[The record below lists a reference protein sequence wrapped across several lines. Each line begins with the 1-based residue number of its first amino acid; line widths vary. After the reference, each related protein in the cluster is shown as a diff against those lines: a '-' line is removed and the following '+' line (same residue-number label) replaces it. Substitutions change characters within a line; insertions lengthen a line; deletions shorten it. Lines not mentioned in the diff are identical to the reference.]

1 MSNSQSP
8 GGQTKRLS
16 DLKSLLDAA
25 GSDYAILEHEQTIS
39 TAQAGAQTGLGNLSS
54 MAPTFI
60 LKTEAGYLAAIIRGD
75 TRLAYKKIK
84 RQLGLKNISLAS
96 VDQVKEVTGADV
108 GYVSLVNPG
117 MKTIVDEKVIAMDV
131 VYGGCGVPRHTLRI
145 QPKDLV
151 AAIQARVFDFS
162 EPKPV

>member
-8 GGQTKRLS
+8 GSQTERLS
-16 DLKSLLDAA
+16 ELKSLLNAA
-25 GSDYAILEHEQTIS
+25 GIAYAILEHEQTIS
-39 TAQAGAQTGLGNLSS
+39 TAQEGAQTGLGSLSS

-96 VDQVKEVTGADV
+96 VDQVKEVTGAEA

-117 MKTIVDEKVIAMDV
+117 IETIIDEKVIAMDV
-131 VYGGCGVPRHTLRI
+131 VYGGCAVPRFTLRI

-151 AAIQARVFDFS
+151 AIVRARVFDFT
-162 EPKPV
+162 EPKTS